1 MQTKSQAFK
10 AFQQYK
16 AFIKLQT
23 DDKIKALQTDN
34 GKEYISTDFVQLLQQ
49 HGIDHRLTCPYSH
62 QQNGCVERMHRHI
75 TETGLTLLA
84 NTSIPLTF

>member
-34 GKEYISTDFVQLLQQ
+34 GKEYISTNLFNSYNNMV
-49 HGIDHRLTCPYSH
+49 
-62 QQNGCVERMHRHI
+62 
-75 TETGLTLLA
+75 
-84 NTSIPLTF
+84 